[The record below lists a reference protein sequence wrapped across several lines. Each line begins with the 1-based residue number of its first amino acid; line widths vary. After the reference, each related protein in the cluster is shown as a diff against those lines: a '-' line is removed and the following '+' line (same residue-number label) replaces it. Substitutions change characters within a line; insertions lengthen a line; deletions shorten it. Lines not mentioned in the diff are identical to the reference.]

1 MHDHAV
7 NLRRA
12 LADQHLVSLMPA
24 DDVARDLVPDHRIDI
39 AEVMQAAFDFFIRRV
54 SGLEVFTRIVFRA
67 LEFAD
72 RQFLQIHFRI
82 HSQPPEHLGIRDQPS
97 FRRAA
102 DCCFWALTPGPEFR
116 GNLRERGP
124 RSLRNRSQG
133 FEGPLGAARRAGRR
147 WAPGAGAA
155 AAAGRGARRGAAQA
169 QPGWGTA
176 GRAGRG
182 RRRAKTGPRGHSRA
196 GYRGGGVARAG
207 AGRQRAFSGAHGP
220 RGGRGGRQ
228 AKTGPRGPAA
238 RTWRQTGPKSGG
250 AASGAAF
257 RPAGAGRTRGG
268 RGLPAGAFRRARGGP
283 GAARGAKGRVKC
295 LGVCRVFAEG
305 KSTTGGA
312 ARKNP
317 VFAYKEARFPPAFL
331 CRMRAVL
338 PRKHCAF
345 HRVAISA
352 AQSDECVAAEKRAAA
367 AGGRSRRAKGRKP
380 RENPDFRH

>member
-7 NLRRA
+7 DLRRA

-24 DDVARDLVPDHRIDI
+24 DDVARDLVPDHGIDV

-133 FEGPLGAARRAGRR
+133 FEGPLGPHGGLGGGGRRARGRPRRPGAGRGGAPRRHSRARARRAAPGGGGRR
-147 WAPGAGAA
+147 V
-155 AAAGRGARRGAAQA
+155 
-169 QPGWGTA
+169 
-176 GRAGRG
+176 
-182 RRRAKTGPRGHSRA
+182 KTGPRGHSRA
-196 GYRGGGVARAG
+196 GVPRRRGGAGGRRAAKGFFGRTRAAWRAGRAPGENGAARAG
-207 AGRQRAFSGAHGP
+207 GANVAPNGAQIRRGGVGRGLSAGGRRANAGRAGP
-220 RGGRGGRQ
+220 SGGRG
-228 AKTGPRGPAA
+228 
-238 RTWRQTGPKSGG
+238 
-250 AASGAAF
+250 
-257 RPAGAGRTRGG
+257 AGR
-268 RGLPAGAFRRARGGP
+268 